1 MNKTVTPLKS
11 HIKQMKDSGNK
22 QQNRKENVKM
32 YYHSD
37 KNGPCSQATEK
48 VRLGDQRNMTQF
60 GDKNGRKYLF
70 EIGAC
75 VMIEIALRTS

>member
-1 MNKTVTPLKS
+1 
-11 HIKQMKDSGNK
+11 
-22 QQNRKENVKM
+22 M

-75 VMIEIALRTS
+75 VMIEIALRIS